1 MPLLSDPLPR
11 ATALVLREAVVR
23 HATTERRKRFAPLLH
38 LGRPGTTERTVPA
51 ALADTDHAVRCDQVA
66 AVLARLPEDQPGKE
80 PLVWLTRPGDLAVE
94 DLDMAWLS
102 ACATACAE
110 AGRDLTWVV
119 VTRHG
124 WRDPRSGLGRTW
136 RRIRR

>member
-1 MPLLSDPLPR
+1 MPLLTDPLPR
-11 ATALVLREAVVR
+11 ATGLVLREAVMR

-38 LGRPGTTERTVPA
+38 LGRPGSTERTVPA
-51 ALADTDHAVRCDQVA
+51 ALAGTDHALRSDLVA
-66 AVLARLPEDQPGKE
+66 AVLARLPDKGAGRE
-80 PLVWLTRPGDLAVE
+80 PLVWLTRPGDLGVE
-94 DLDMAWLS
+94 DLDVAWLS
-102 ACATACAE
+102 ASAAACAE

-124 WRDPRSGLGRTW
+124 WRDPRSGLRRTW